1 MKDKRKWEKT
11 YEEYKSPERQARFL
25 ELKFRLENNS
35 TDKTGQIHMTKEE
48 YDEYQKMKKIMDN
61 LPKVDN
67 LKEYMNR
74 LEADFSKLKN
84 EYNLREQQGK
94 DKDREDALEKEITEN
109 MKKHDEAIARRKEI
123 SKKIAETTNPEEK
136 AKLEVEKDKIDKE
149 ISDLR
154 ANTEKNNKEFTDIK
168 SREGQYTFDKSLKDY
183 SIEDLK
189 YNCQEIRTTISKC
202 NLVANN
208 LMKGLSRDS
217 IQPKLEGWKDR
228 KLTSKKP
235 LPTRKQD
242 PIEAEKGRQG
252 LANLVGKT
260 EKSQPNVKED
270 DDKSLTQIVNDAYN
284 KLPAK
289 QYTFEEAFP
298 RLAKLFPKLAETRV
312 GKKMLEIKQ
321 KRDDK
326 KVTKKQE
333 HQEQQENS
341 QPADNNNAS
350 ANKSENDKRKE
361 FRSYIKY
368 NVLDVADKGFDTV
381 RQEDLE
387 KRREEMQAKAKAKSE
402 EMKKQQLGTQNK
414 GEDAR

>member
-1 MKDKRKWEKT
+1 
-11 YEEYKSPERQARFL
+11 
-25 ELKFRLENNS
+25 
-35 TDKTGQIHMTKEE
+35 
-48 YDEYQKMKKIMDN
+48 
-61 LPKVDN
+61 
-67 LKEYMNR
+67 
-74 LEADFSKLKN
+74 
-84 EYNLREQQGK
+84 
-94 DKDREDALEKEITEN
+94 
-109 MKKHDEAIARRKEI
+109 
-123 SKKIAETTNPEEK
+123 
-136 AKLEVEKDKIDKE
+136 
-149 ISDLR
+149 
-154 ANTEKNNKEFTDIK
+154 
-168 SREGQYTFDKSLKDY
+168 
-183 SIEDLK
+183 
-189 YNCQEIRTTISKC
+189 
-202 NLVANN
+202 
-208 LMKGLSRDS
+208 MKGLSRDS

-228 KLTSKKP
+228 KLTSKEP

-242 PIEAEKGRQG
+242 PVEAEKGRQG

-270 DDKSLTQIVNDAYN
+270 DEKSLTQIVNDAYN

>member
-1 MKDKRKWEKT
+1 MKDKRKWEET
-11 YEEYKSPERQARFL
+11 YEEYKSQEKQ
-25 ELKFRLENNS
+25 LKFEDLKFKFEHNS
-35 TDKTGQIHMTKEE
+35 TDKTAQIHMTKEE
-48 YDEYQKMKKIMDN
+48 YDEYQKMKKIMEN

-189 YNCQEIRTTISKC
+189 YNCQEIRSTISKC

-208 LMKGLSRDS
+208 LMKGLTRDS

-228 KLTSKKP
+228 KLTSKEP
-235 LPTRKQD
+235 LPARKQD
-242 PIEAEKGRQG
+242 PVEAEKGRQG
-252 LANLVGKT
+252 LAKLVGKT
-260 EKSQPNVKED
+260 EKSQPNVKKD

-402 EMKKQQLGTQNK
+402 EMRKQQLGTQNK

>member
-1 MKDKRKWEKT
+1 MKDKRKWEET

-228 KLTSKKP
+228 KLTSKEP

-242 PIEAEKGRQG
+242 PVEAEKGRQG
-252 LANLVGKT
+252 LAKLVGKT
-260 EKSQPNVKED
+260 EKSQPNVKKD

-298 RLAKLFPKLAETRV
+298 RLAKIFPKLAETRV

-326 KVTKKQE
+326 KATKS
-333 HQEQQENS
+333 QEQQENS